1 MMRSL
6 VFALCLLGAS
16 LAQEDMPDFSSMPG
30 FGDKPCPNFRCSSG
44 YTPVQKSRSKFVS
57 KGCSKMGGGM
67 MMMAGGGGGDEKYAS
82 CCDQWHACYQTCGA
96 SKKSCDDGFKTCSE
110 RVCGIDQEC
119 KKSADM
125 NSMMLGMGGCGLY
138 DQGQYAGC
146 ECTKKSNVEE
156 KRSAA
161 IRGFYKKWSPE
172 NVDKADSL
180 AKKADSNGK
189 MAALFRKLTA
199 KYPKS
204 IKVEID
210 DEMKLYQDMMNK
222 AKEEKDNDEGG
233 ADSDEH
239 DEL

>member
-6 VFALCLLGAS
+6 AAIALCLLGSVFAE
-16 LAQEDMPDFSSMPG
+16 EDMPDFGNMPG

-44 YTPVQKSRSKFVS
+44 YAPVQKSRSKFVS

-96 SKKSCDDGFKTCSE
+96 SKKSCDDGFKACSE
-110 RVCGIDQEC
+110 RICGGDEDC

-125 NSMMLGMGGCGLY
+125 NSMMLGLGGCGLY

-156 KRSAA
+156 KRAAA

-189 MAALFRKLTA
+189 MAALFRKLVT

-204 IKVEID
+204 IRVEID
-210 DEMKLYQDMMNK
+210 DEMKMYQDMMNK
-222 AKEEKDNDEGG
+222 AKEEKGDD
-233 ADSDEH
+233 ASDGSEEH